1 MWTNSQWALC
11 ILEFYDWVQA
21 AVVAESAKAN
31 VREPKMGDVL
41 IGQIF
46 EFVES
51 IADMLRSFSQ
61 LALPAGA

>member
-11 ILEFYDWVQA
+11 ILDFYDWDQA
-21 AVVAESAKAN
+21 AVRPESVKAN
-31 VREPKMGDVL
+31 VREPKMGDILV
-41 IGQIF
+41 GQIL

-61 LALPAGA
+61 LALPARG